1 MKSLSLSAFFL
12 LAFLSSA
19 AAQVQKP
26 APKVIVAEGEQF
38 RPLDNKGWKVTH
50 QNDSY
55 ASHTYGGMWVTHG
68 GLLGAPPG
76 SSGSVAVQ
84 AIDVPAAGEYRVW
97 SKYQAP
103 PYFNYLHKIEVLQK
117 GKTLFSQVYGK
128 KGTPRLWSFS
138 GESDELWWP
147 WGVDH
152 DAAEAPKQMVK
163 LEAGAAELRLVTV
176 ANEKPAGDRMI
187 DFVLLTTN
195 PADDYRGF
203 KPYAVGTPFANEA
216 LDATKLY
223 LRFTNSAPTPAQLTI
238 ARTGHFQPQYGGAT
252 IKVPEKPLAPGQVS
266 GWINIGP
273 FCRLVHDEGLTLSLP
288 GAKGVAVEFARDAAG
303 NDKVGSLTLLNDETV
318 VVPIDITW
326 RKESRVQSSRALA
339 AAIVEKSKTWR
350 HANGGKK
357 PKEVLYYGSFGGTED
372 WVLDLKHALG
382 YNTQLPAKYPDSQWQ
397 GVHQHLESAAAI
409 EKFAKEVK
417 NKETLRFVSFGD
429 EISLG
434 EINYADPKN
443 QQKFRDWLRAKKVTA
458 QELGVAPESAIP
470 TRSGNARL
478 VWYSNLFNEEE
489 RFADFRTRTELVK
502 KLLGPNVLAGANYS
516 PHHLALCYGP
526 IFQWI
531 DIFKHNGMSMFW
543 GEDYIFSVPE
553 VPQILSWMFA
563 EMRCAVKYNNQPMHL
578 YVMPHAPG
586 QTPEMLRRNMV
597 MSVGFGA
604 RHIDSFWVAPEER
617 FTENYVAWSYPDT
630 FRVIHESIYDSAE
643 AEQLQA
649 GGKLR
654 PAKVAVIA
662 GKATD
667 FNESRL
673 MIDKSKDPFTK
684 MCKNA
689 PAQLNQIIC
698 RKDQQMLYLALVQA
712 GHAVDVITEDDIV
725 DRDELKKYEVVY
737 FAGEW
742 IDSRAVAKF
751 DAWVKAGGVLYAT
764 AGIGHL
770 NQFGEVESA
779 MLKLLGLKSAAT
791 KKDALVIR
799 TLLELP
805 LFPAI
810 DSITL
815 DGKKIEAIGMKQ
827 VLTPDAAKVLGKW
840 SDGAAAVTVHEHG
853 KGKAFAV
860 GTLAGNSYMKT
871 ALRVQPWPRGGNKQ
885 VYNPVDFDAAATK
898 LVRLGIDAKLVAR
911 AVESSEPLVEA
922 IVMDHPKGTLLSLVN
937 WTNKPV
943 KGLRLSVKTPFKVSK
958 VRTVSGQKDL
968 LYTNGAGT
976 TTITLD
982 LEEADYVLLLK

>member
-1 MKSLSLSAFFL
+1 MIRLFLPGLVALTLQTSAI
-12 LAFLSSA
+12 
-19 AAQVQKP
+19 AQ
-26 APKVIVAEGEQF
+26 APKVIIAEGEQF
-38 RPLDNKGWKVTH
+38 RPRDDKGWKVTH

-68 GLLGAPPG
+68 GLLGAPAD
-76 SSGSVAVQ
+76 SIGSVAVQ
-84 AIDVPAAGEYRVW
+84 VIDVPAAGEYRVW

-103 PYFNYLHKIEVLQK
+103 PYFNYLHRIEIVQNN
-117 GKTLFSQVYGK
+117 KTVYSHDYGK

-152 DAAEAPKQMVK
+152 DAAEAPKTMVK
-163 LEAGAAELRLVTV
+163 LAAGPAELRLITIN
-176 ANEKPAGDRMI
+176 NEKPAGDRMI
-187 DFVLLTTN
+187 DFVVLTTN

-203 KPYAVGTPFANEA
+203 KPNAVGTPFANEA
-216 LDATKLY
+216 FDATKLY
-223 LRFTNSAPTPAQLTI
+223 LRFRHSARGAAQLTI
-238 ARTGHFQPQYGGAT
+238 NRAGHFQPQYGGAT
-252 IKVPEKPLAPGQVS
+252 MKLPDTPVGSGQWSSWV
-266 GWINIGP
+266 NIGP
-273 FCRLVHDEGLTLSLP
+273 FCRLVHDEGITIILP
-288 GAKGVAVEFARDAAG
+288 GAGPLEVQVARDAAG
-303 NDKVGSLTLLNDETV
+303 KDVVGDVKVTSGEAIV
-318 VVPIDITW
+318 IPIDITW
-326 RKESRVQSSRALA
+326 RTGARVKASREHALE
-339 AAIVEKSKTWR
+339 IIEKSKKWR
-350 HANGGKK
+350 HANSGKK
-357 PKEVLYYGSFGGTED
+357 PKEILYYGSFGGEEE
-372 WVLDLKHALG
+372 WVHNLKHTLG
-382 YNTQLPAKYPDSQWQ
+382 YNTQLPAKYPNSQWQ
-397 GVHQHLESAAAI
+397 GVHQHLDSAAAI

-417 NKETLRFVSFGD
+417 NRETLRFVSFGD

-458 QELGVAPESAIP
+458 QDLGVAPEIAIP
-470 TRSGNARL
+470 TKAGNARL

-489 RFADFRTRTELVK
+489 RFADFRARTELVK

-553 VPQILSWMFA
+553 LPQILSWMFA
-563 EMRCAVKYNNQPMHL
+563 EMRCAVKYNNQPIHL

-586 QTPEMLRRNMV
+586 QTPENLRRNMV

-617 FTENYVAWSYPDT
+617 FTENYVAWSYHDT
-630 FRVIHESIYDSAE
+630 FRVIHESIFDSAE

-654 PAKVAVIA
+654 PAKVAVVA

-684 MCKNA
+684 ACKNA

-712 GHAVDVITEDDIV
+712 GHAVDVLTEDDIV

-742 IDSRAVAKF
+742 IDNRAVAKL
-751 DAWVKAGGVLYAT
+751 DAWVQSGGILYAT
-764 AGIGHL
+764 GGIGHL
-770 NQFGEVESA
+770 NQFGEAEPA
-779 MLKLLGLKSAAT
+779 MMKLLGLRSATT
-791 KKDALVIR
+791 KKDAIIIR

-805 LFPAI
+805 LFPAM
-810 DSITL
+810 DSITF
-815 DGKKIEAIGMKQ
+815 DGKKIDAIGMKQ
-827 VLTPDAAKVLGKW
+827 TLTPDTAKVLGRW
-840 SDGAAAVTVHEHG
+840 SDGSAAVTFHDHG
-853 KGKAFAV
+853 KGTAFAV

-871 ALRVQPWPRGGNKQ
+871 ALRVQPWPRGGRKQ

-898 LVRLGIDAKLVAR
+898 LVRLGIDAKPVEK

-922 IVMDHPKGTLLSLVN
+922 IVMDHPKGTLVTLVN
-937 WTNKPV
+937 WTNRPV
-943 KGLRLSVKTPFKVSK
+943 KGLRLSVKTPFKPSK
-958 VRTVSGQKDL
+958 VHTVSGQKELSFKND
-968 LYTNGAGT
+968 AGT
-976 TTITLD
+976 TSITLD
-982 LEEADYVLLLK
+982 LEEADYLLLLK